1 MAAVWLDEARCT
13 GCGACVDACPTGAL
27 TLTEGKAFLDDAL
40 CRACEACIPA
50 CPTGALQPVLEIE
63 AVPVAPRAVEYAPPS
78 FPATPFFPATTSTP
92 ASPRASLLATVVAA
106 GTQLAIQAAPIV
118 LNVLGQMLTRRQPL
132 AIGRGSSPVQSVIST
147 IAGRQARHR
156 WRGR

>member
-1 MAAVWLDEARCT
+1 MTAVWLDEARCT

-27 TLTEGKAFLDDAL
+27 TLAEGKAYLDDAL

-63 AVPVAPRAVEYAPPS
+63 AVPVALRAPVYAPPS
-78 FPATPFFPATTSTP
+78 FPAVPSTP
-92 ASPRASLLATVVAA
+92 TSPRASLLATVVAT
-106 GTQLAIQAAPIV
+106 GTHLAIQAAPIV
-118 LNVLGQMLTRRQPL
+118 LNVLGQWLTRRQPL
-132 AIGRGSSPVQSVIST
+132 ALGRGSSPVQSAISA
-147 IAGRQARHR
+147 IVGRQARHR